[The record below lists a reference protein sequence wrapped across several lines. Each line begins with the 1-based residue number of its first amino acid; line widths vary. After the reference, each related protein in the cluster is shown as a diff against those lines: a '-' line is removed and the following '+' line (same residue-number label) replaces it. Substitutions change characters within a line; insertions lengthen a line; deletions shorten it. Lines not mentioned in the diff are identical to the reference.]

1 MTCGVSGAD
10 ACKIGSVG
18 PGGGW
23 IFFVDYNDQYSGFNY
38 LEAAPADIAAVA
50 WCSNTVTS
58 ISAAAGWSAKGVGK
72 GQANTTAMLGVCS
85 SGAAIQADR
94 YSTATISDWFL
105 PSLGE
110 VKLMYD
116 NLLEAGVS
124 SFGNTNYWS
133 SSESSANNAW
143 SQFFNTGGQS
153 NVGKHTTLPVRAVR
167 AF

>member
-1 MTCGVSGAD
+1 VRQL
-10 ACKIGSVG
+10 VG
-18 PGGGW
+18 L
-23 IFFVDYNDQYSGFNY
+23 Q
-38 LEAAPADIAAVA
+38 
-50 WCSNTVTS
+50 
-58 ISAAAGWSAKGVGK
+58 
-72 GQANTTAMLGVCS
+72 